1 MPRNYFSI
9 LLVGLQGLPFYVY
22 SASAEVAHESRF
34 CSSLPPLSLPPPP
47 LLPLLSKNIFKDA
60 LCRILLLGATR
71 FGYSPT
77 LACEQTI

>member
-1 MPRNYFSI
+1 MPRTYFSI
-9 LLVGLQGLPFYVY
+9 LLVGLEGLPFYVY
-22 SASAEVAHESRF
+22 SAGAEVAHESRF
-34 CSSLPPLSLPPPP
+34 CSSLPPPPPP

-71 FGYSPT
+71 FDYSPM